1 MLNILLPF
9 STSGAYV
16 SSSAAG
22 TVAEIVTVQNTT
34 IPTTALAAAMT
45 ATFSTVA

>member
-9 STSGAYV
+9 LTSGVYV

-22 TVAEIVTVQNTT
+22 TVAGIDGPEYND
-34 IPTTALAAAMT
+34 ADNSAGCGNDRDL
-45 ATFSTVA
+45 